1 MNRQNSENDRLLCGR
16 ADRVIFLLALLI
28 ASLVTGMV
36 SRQLRVQAEKET
48 QEHLAQEVLR
58 FHILA
63 NSDSDEDQALKM
75 TVKEEVLGYLEGAM
89 PEDMDVAETT
99 DWMRRHTDELENLSR
114 EIVQQEGYDY
124 PVSAAVTTC
133 WFPEKTYGD
142 LTFPSGNYEAL
153 RIEIGVAKGHNW
165 WCVLYPNLCFLD
177 AVNAVVPK
185 EGKQELKNVLSEE
198 EYSQITATTDFKIK
212 WYFPERL
219 KELWD

>member
-16 ADRVIFLLALLI
+16 ADRVNFLLALLI

-153 RIEIGVAKGHNW
+153 RIEIGAAKGHNW